1 MFFSDDGISKAS
13 EIRYKVGDRVSINT
27 TMSFNGVGAPNKRF
41 ISGAEFYIVTIDSL
55 DGSYCICTIDRPAL
69 DDILH
74 NKEDEEAVYYF
85 TWVNSS
91 QITLKQLSQEQI
103 KEKIKEIINVID
115 SSEKEVIK

>member
-13 EIRYKVGDRVSINT
+13 EIRYKVGDRVCINT
-27 TMSFNGVGAPNKRF
+27 NIFFNGVGAPKKHF

-74 NKEDEEAVYYF
+74 NKEDEETIYYF
-85 TWVNSS
+85 TWVDSS
-91 QITLKQLSQEQI
+91 QISTKLTQEQI

>member
-1 MFFSDDGISKAS
+1 MFFDNGGISKAS
-13 EIRYKVGDRVSINT
+13 EIRYKVGDRVCINT
-27 TMSFNGVGAPNKRF
+27 NIFFNGVGAPNKRF

-85 TWVNSS
+85 TWVDSS
-91 QITLKQLSQEQI
+91 QISTKLTQEQI

-115 SSEKEVIK
+115 NSEKEVIK